1 MAERFT
7 RKALYDLVWSEP
19 MKTISARFAISD
31 VAFKKIC
38 NRLAI
43 PTPER
48 GYWARKDA
56 GKQTFQAAF
65 PARPPGMTD
74 HFLIGKAGH
83 NAYNNWGWNR
93 EDLLGPIGLPP
104 EFPEPIEAVRT
115 RIAENIGRVSVP
127 RKVGNWHCAIDRLLK
142 EDDKRREKQLNDLY
156 PMSWDRPLFD
166 SPFERRRLRI
176 LNSLFFAVAKMNG
189 KSSVHGREA
198 REIRICFFQQYLTL
212 SLDRPKRSRGHSG
225 FSTSAGE
232 SRDMKLCLSILKGWG
247 SEQTIVTWQDEDH
260 QTLESR
266 MTDIAIQVI
275 LTAEIQYR
283 DGAFR
288 QYEWRV
294 QRKAELEE
302 EERKRK
308 LEAELA
314 EKERFKRIEQ
324 ARVDR
329 LLRDA
334 ASFHQ
339 ARTIRKYVEAIRLA
353 QPPESPRSH
362 KEIEQWSQW
371 ALTQA
376 DRIDPAISHRF
387 QGAMQDEDPTYY
399 ELTLA
404 VRA

>member
-1 MAERFT
+1 MQSKTKMTELLT
-7 RKALYDLVWSEP
+7 RNALYDLVWSEP
-19 MKTISARFAISD
+19 MKTISERFGISD
-31 VAFKKIC
+31 VALKKIC
-38 NRLAI
+38 VRATI
-43 PTPER
+43 PTPDR
-48 GYWARKDA
+48 GYWAKKDA
-56 GKQTFQAAF
+56 GKQTFQSEF
-65 PARPPGMTD
+65 PARPPGMSD
-74 HFLIGKAGH
+74 QILIGKTDH
-83 NAYNNWGWNR
+83 SNWGWNK
-93 EDLLGPIGLPP
+93 EYLLGPIGPPP
-104 EFPEPIEAVRT
+104 EFPEPIEEVRT
-115 RIAENIGRVSVP
+115 RIAADVGRVSVP
-127 RKVGNWHCAIDRLLK
+127 RKVGNWHSAIDRVLK
-142 EDDKRREKQLNDLY
+142 EDDKRQEKQLNTPY
-156 PMSWDRPLFD
+156 PMSWEKPLFD

-176 LNSLFFAVAKMNG
+176 LNSLFFAVAKING

-198 REIRICFFQQYLTL
+198 REIRICFFQQYLPL
-212 SLDRPKRSRGHSG
+212 SLDTPKRSRGHSG
-225 FSTSAGE
+225 FSTSADK
-232 SRDMKLCLSILKGWG
+232 SRDMKLCLSILKGSG

-308 LEAELA
+308 LEAERA
-314 EKERFKRIEQ
+314 EKERLKRIEQ
-324 ARVDR
+324 GRVDR

-353 QPPESPRSH
+353 QPPESSPSH
-362 KEIEQWSQW
+362 EEFEQWSQW

-376 DRIDPAISHRF
+376 DRIDPVIGKRF
-387 QGAMQDEDPTYY
+387 LLAMHDEDST
-399 ELTLA
+399 
-404 VRA
+404 